1 MCPLTKSSSDAR
13 TENEGMRIVQ
23 AGDVALQVVMRGQGM
38 PILLVHG
45 FPLEHSMWD
54 AQIAG
59 LSRRWR
65 VIAPD
70 LPGFGGSQARG
81 GVATMEQM
89 ADDLLALLDALEI
102 SEPVVL
108 CGLSMGG
115 YIAFQFWR
123 KHASRLRGLVLCD
136 TRAAADAPEAA
147 QARLKVAEQVLR
159 AGVEGVVDAMMP
171 KLFAPSSLEKHA
183 EAIGVQRQKM
193 LSAAPQGVAAAL
205 QGMAARPD
213 VRGDLP
219 RIALPTLVVV
229 GQHDAIAT
237 VEEMRA
243 MAQAI
248 PGAKFVV
255 IPGSGH
261 MAPLENPAAF
271 RAAIEPF
278 LTRVERGA

>member
-1 MCPLTKSSSDAR
+1 MTKSSSDAR

-23 AGDVALQVVMRGQGM
+23 AGDVALQVVERGRGM

-54 AQIAG
+54 AQIAQ

-70 LPGFGGSQARG
+70 LAGFGGSQARD

-89 ADDLLALLDALEI
+89 ADDLAALLDALEI

-115 YIAFQFWR
+115 YVAFQFWR
-123 KHASRLRGLVLCD
+123 KYVSRLRGLVLCD
-136 TRAAADAPEAA
+136 TRAVADAPEAA

-159 AGVEGVVDAMMP
+159 AGVGGVVDAMMP
-171 KLFAPSSLEKHA
+171 KLFAPSSLEKHVD
-183 EAIGVQRQKM
+183 AIRVQREKM
-193 LSAAPQGVAAAL
+193 LAAAPQGVAAAL
-205 QGMAARPD
+205 TGMAARPD

-229 GQHDAIAT
+229 GQHDVLAT
-237 VEEMRA
+237 VDEMRA

-248 PGAKFVV
+248 PGAQFVV
-255 IPGSGH
+255 IPESGH

-271 RAAIEPF
+271 QAAIEPF
-278 LTRVERGA
+278 LARVERGA